1 MPYPARTT
9 VGWFS
14 LNQGTFQ
21 LKPTEG
27 AKLLRSLP
35 FKFVAR
41 LGLGEFLPTNC
52 TCTRSVQVLVKP
64 MVPGLD
70 VHLTLLYTSVESP
83 TMRAARPSGSPGLPY
98 QAQCTPRFNAR

>member
-14 LNQGTFQ
+14 LNHGTFQ

-27 AKLLRSLP
+27 AKLFRSFP
-35 FKFVAR
+35 FRFVVM

-64 MVPGLD
+64 IVPGLD

-83 TMRAARPSGSPGLPY
+83 MMRAARPSCSHGLPY
-98 QAQCTPRFNAR
+98 HAQ